1 MLQIKLKLFAHP
13 RELLS
18 SSEVEVAI
26 PEGST
31 LLDLRVELSR
41 LFPSLIPILPSCS
54 FALSE
59 ELVLQCKEGI
69 TAIDA
74 NKELALIPPVSG
86 G

>member
-1 MLQIKLKLFAHP
+1 MQIKLKLFAYP

-18 SSEVEVAI
+18 TSELEI
-26 PEGST
+26 TICEGAT
-31 LLDLRVELSR
+31 LLDLRGALNKLYST
-41 LFPSLIPILPSCS
+41 LAPFLPSCS

-74 NKELALIPPVSG
+74 TKELALIPPVSG